1 MITRFVH
8 PIVLFHFIISIY
20 LICQFHVI
28 PCDLREHIKLKPY
41 KLGFGNI
48 PLKQPQ
54 IRVLIRFQ
62 SFVTFLAFAIQ
73 PIYHRAI
80 HHHEICHHLSSLV
93 QSEISAVL
101 IPSFLAVQTLSAVS
115 GESKAL
121 FRAIIFNILE
131 KYFGDILQW
140 IKRNCAI
147 LPDQCLFYK

>member
-1 MITRFVH
+1 MSTPLSCFIWSFQFIWFVN
-8 PIVLFHFIISIY
+8 FISS
-20 LICQFHVI
+20 HVI
-28 PCDLREHIKLKPY
+28 WKNTSL

-121 FRAIIFNILE
+121 FRAIIFNILK

-140 IKRNCAI
+140 IKKKLCNTTWPMS
-147 LPDQCLFYK
+147 LL